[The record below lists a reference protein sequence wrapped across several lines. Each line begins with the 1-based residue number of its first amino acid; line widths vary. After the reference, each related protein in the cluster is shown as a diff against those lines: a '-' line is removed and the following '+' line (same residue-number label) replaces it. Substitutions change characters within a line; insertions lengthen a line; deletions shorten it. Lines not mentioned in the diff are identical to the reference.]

1 MTPAEASSH
10 RELGQRL
17 AEAEATIAAL
27 LSGQID
33 AVFDAVSET
42 PVLLSQAQQALR
54 ASEEQYRQIVEAT
67 SDGIIRLDL
76 LDRIFFVNRR
86 FAEMLGC
93 DPVGIVGTSVFD
105 LMSRQG
111 KLVMEAALSAGTESL
126 DVTFCHKD
134 GTEISVNLAASA
146 LVDVEGHLI
155 GNLGVVRDVTER
167 KRLQA
172 QLMVS
177 DRMASMGTLA
187 AGVAHEINNPLAAV
201 IANLDYVSENL
212 APKIIGRDPSKAAP
226 KMSRAWLLDEI
237 KGPLDDAREAAD
249 RVRLIVRDLKIF
261 SRSPSDDRRGPVDVK
276 VVMESSLRM
285 AWNEIRHRARV
296 VKLYGQ
302 VPPVEANEARLGQV
316 FLNLIVNATQSL
328 PEGQAERN
336 EIRVNTRLSAG
347 QVIVEVSDTGAGIP
361 PENLGRIFDAF
372 FTTKVAGAG
381 TGLGL
386 AICQRI
392 VTDIGGALTVESQVG
407 KGSCFTVTLPIAR
420 AEEREAIPFVEVV
433 RVGRRGRILVVDDE
447 EMVLRAVKRSLARDH
462 EVTVVAAAREAL
474 ALCVSGQRFDL
485 ILCDLMMPDM
495 TGMELHKELSRVASE
510 QANSMIFLTGGAFTE
525 SGRHF
530 LTDPPRE
537 HIEKP
542 FDASNLRAIVG
553 RYLR

>member
-1 MTPAEASSH
+1 MTPAEMITH
-10 RELGQRL
+10 RELRQRL
-17 AEAEATIAAL
+17 AEAEATITAL

-33 AVFDAVSET
+33 AVFDADSET

-76 LDRIFFVNRR
+76 LDRISFVNRR
-86 FAEMLGC
+86 FAEMIGF
-93 DPVGIVGTSVFD
+93 DPVSVVGMSVFD
-105 LMSRQG
+105 LMSREG
-111 KLVMEAALSAGTESL
+111 KLVMTAALSAGTESL
-126 DVTFCHKD
+126 DVIFCHKD

-155 GNLGVVRDVTER
+155 GNLGVLRDVTER

-201 IANLDYVSENL
+201 IANLDYVSESL
-212 APKIIGRDPSKAAP
+212 VPKIIGRGQSKAAP

-261 SRSPSDDRRGPVDVK
+261 SRSPADDRRGPVDVK

-302 VPPVEANEARLGQV
+302 VPPVEADEGRLGQV
-316 FLNLIVNATQSL
+316 FLNLIVNATQSM

-336 EIRVNTRLSAG
+336 EIRVSTRLTAG
-347 QVIVEVSDTGAGIP
+347 RVIVEVSDTGAGIP
-361 PENLGRIFDAF
+361 PENLSRIFDAF

-392 VTDIGGALTVESQVG
+392 VTDIGGALTVESRVG
-407 KGSCFTVTLPIAR
+407 KGSCFTVALPIAR
-420 AEEREAIPFVEVV
+420 AEERDVTPFVEAVQV
-433 RVGRRGRILVVDDE
+433 SRRGHIMVVDDE
-447 EMVLRAVKRSLARDH
+447 EMVLRAVKRSLSRDH
-462 EVTVVAAAREAL
+462 EVTVVGTARKAL
-474 ALCVSGQRFDL
+474 ALCASGQRFDL
-485 ILCDLMMPDM
+485 VLCDLMMPDM
-495 TGMELHKELSRVASE
+495 TGMDLHQELSRVAPE
-510 QANSMIFLTGGAFTE
+510 QANRMIFLTGGAFTE